1 VIDPRELQREANVIL
16 DVLGSDLAE
25 GRPRDAIRLLQA
37 IVGNPLV
44 ASLVVRIL
52 DWADKHVLQGRQ

>member
-1 VIDPRELQREANVIL
+1 MIDPHTLQREANMIL
-16 DVLGSDLAE
+16 DVIGSDLAE
-25 GRPRDAIRLLQA
+25 GRPKDAIRLLQA

-52 DWADKHVLQGRQ
+52 DWADKHMPDGRS